1 VKTGGA
7 KPWVYRSV
15 QDCQAAEGLFVL
27 KVINSEFPLFT
38 EEDEVT

>member
-15 QDCQAAEGLFVL
+15 QDCQAAEGLFVVKQVL
-27 KVINSEFPLFT
+27 LLVSAGVEQL
-38 EEDEVT
+38 